1 MFTCASCEVQ
11 HTEGPIC
18 SACRQHY
25 DFQCSGITEAGFRKL
40 GDRKNTW
47 RCLKCKSGASPSPSA
62 SSSQSQV
69 NQLDLI
75 QEQLNKITFQLTP
88 LASLVED
95 VKVIKSELT
104 DVKESLDMAH
114 KLISGFSDKIK
125 NLDLKIIN
133 LEKAANE
140 VPALRSEVERLSQE
154 LQDRDQRDRANNIEI
169 RGIPQGKSEN
179 LHEIVQRIGNFYDF
193 PVKKEDINYTARI
206 PTRFPKAEKPIIV
219 SFHSRYT
226 KENYV
231 AASRRKKQNKLT
243 DLGYAAAGNFYVN
256 DHLTQ
261 YNKNLLS
268 KAKTLAKEKNFQY
281 IWVKHCKIM
290 ARRSDTTPIFFIKTE
305 KDLLKIVKYLT
316 CYY

>member
-47 RCLKCKSGASPSPSA
+47 RCLKCKSGASPSPFA

-69 NQLDLI
+69 NQFDLF

-88 LASLVED
+88 LAALVED

-104 DVKESLDMAH
+104 DV
-114 KLISGFSDKIK
+114 
-125 NLDLKIIN
+125 
-133 LEKAANE
+133 
-140 VPALRSEVERLSQE
+140 PALRSEVERLSQA
-154 LQDRDQRDRANNIEI
+154 LQDRDQRDGANNIEI
-169 RGIPQGKSEN
+169 RGIPQGKFEN
-179 LHEIVQRIGNFYDF
+179 LHEIVQRISNFYDF
-193 PVKKEDINYTARI
+193 ETKRKILI
-206 PTRFPKAEKPIIV
+206 IPIIV

-231 AASRRKKQNKLT
+231 AASRRKKQNKLS
-243 DLGYAAAGNFYVN
+243 DLGYAAAGNF
-256 DHLTQ
+256 LRQ
-261 YNKNLLS
+261 
-268 KAKTLAKEKNFQY
+268 
-281 IWVKHCKIM
+281 
-290 ARRSDTTPIFFIKTE
+290 RSPDTI
-305 KDLLKIVKYLT
+305 
-316 CYY
+316 

>member
-133 LEKAANE
+133 LEKAAIE
-140 VPALRSEVERLSQE
+140 VPALRSE
-154 LQDRDQRDRANNIEI
+154 
-169 RGIPQGKSEN
+169 GKSEN

-193 PVKKEDINYTARI
+193 PIKKDDINYIARI
-206 PTRFPKAEKPIIV
+206 PTRVPKAEKPIIV

-305 KDLLKIVKYLT
+305 KDLLKIVSYLT